1 MRPMTQSPGRFRA
14 ALLIGW
20 ILLGAAGIVYARVK
34 DIPTWAA
41 LPVLAAFLVE
51 YPFYLLAGFP
61 ELRQR
66 LSGKALP
73 LVLVVS
79 ALLPYLVCYGGH
91 FQWMSVARLTA
102 LALTLGLWYVVLP
115 VSIFTDLAF
124 LALIAA
130 VLIGKYFDA
139 IFPQPYPGL
148 KISILGHIALI
159 YMSVL
164 VLLLERRVHETG
176 FGFLPSR
183 REWRIGTLHYLGF
196 LPLAALLALPLKAVH
211 VSAPAP
217 LWKTAG
223 TFLAW
228 LLVVGLFEE
237 FLARG
242 VLQQWLEEWTWNRT
256 AALWLTS
263 ALFGLAHLWFTG
275 GGRAFPNWRWALIAG
290 VLGWFCGHARN
301 QAGSIRAGVVTHA
314 LVVTT
319 WRAFFV

>member
-1 MRPMTQSPGRFRA
+1 MTQSPGRFRA

-20 ILLGAAGIVYARVK
+20 VTLGAAGLVYARVK

-51 YPFYLLAGFP
+51 YPFYLLPGFP

-66 LSGKALP
+66 LDGKAFPFFLAIS
-73 LVLVVS
+73 V
-79 ALLPYLVCYGGH
+79 LLPYCACYGITG
-91 FQWMSVARLTA
+91 QLPWMGVVRLAA
-102 LALTLGLWYVVLP
+102 LALALGLWYVVLP
-115 VSIFTDLAF
+115 VAIVTDVAF
-124 LALIAA
+124 LALVAA
-130 VLIGKYFDA
+130 ILIGKYFDPIYPA
-139 IFPQPYPGL
+139 PYPGL

-159 YMSVL
+159 HMSVL
-164 VLLLERRVHETG
+164 VLLVERRVHETG

-183 REWRIGTLHYLGF
+183 REWRIGALHYLGF
-196 LPLAALLALPLKAVH
+196 LPLAALVAFPLKAVH
-211 VSAPAP
+211 LASPAP

-223 TFLAW
+223 VFLAW

-263 ALFGLAHLWFTG
+263 AIFGLVHLWFTG
-275 GGRAFPNWRWALIAG
+275 GGRTFPNWRWALIAG